1 MKQPSANAVSR
12 LPRRSHKRGRA
23 RRAGAVF
30 SLELLLVL
38 PILMIVVFGLV
49 ELSLLLMGM
58 QRVQSASSVAC
69 QIGTLPATDVAAQE
83 QAMEA
88 AAENVLGTADM
99 IAGYSMQRELGLYT
113 GDPVVV
119 QITVP
124 MTAAAPDL
132 LKIIGFSLEGR
143 ELTAHMQMCKQ

>member
-1 MKQPSANAVSR
+1 
-12 LPRRSHKRGRA
+12 
-23 RRAGAVF
+23 
-30 SLELLLVL
+30 
-38 PILMIVVFGLV
+38 
-49 ELSLLLMGM
+49 LMGM

-69 QIGTLPATDVAAQE
+69 QIGTLPAADTVGQE

-88 AAENVLGTADM
+88 AAESALGTADM
-99 IAGYSMQRELGLYT
+99 IASYSMQYQLGQYT

-119 QITVP
+119 RITVP
-124 MTAAAPDL
+124 MTSAAPNL